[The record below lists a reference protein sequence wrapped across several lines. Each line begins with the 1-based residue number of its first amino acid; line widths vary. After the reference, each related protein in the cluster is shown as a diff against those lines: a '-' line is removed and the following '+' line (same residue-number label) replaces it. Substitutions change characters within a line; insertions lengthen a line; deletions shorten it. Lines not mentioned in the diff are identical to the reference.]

1 MVSKVLYV
9 CGWALLIPIAIAA
22 SSTYTNPI
30 FPGFFPDPSC
40 IFVPEWDNT
49 FFCASSSFEAFPG
62 IPIHA
67 SKDLVNWKLASN
79 VLNRPDQLP
88 DLAITNKSTSGI
100 WASTIRYH
108 QGTFFVMTTLVFDD
122 ADQFNSSRW
131 DNMVFQSKDPFKSS
145 SWSDPVHFDFVGYD
159 TSPYWSDNGTVYV
172 TGSHPWHVAPGIT
185 MTTIDL
191 TTGEVGSD
199 VRFIWNGTGGLAPEG
214 PHIYSKDGWYY
225 LMIAEGG
232 TGLTHM
238 ETIARS
244 KTIDGPY
251 TPNSANPILTNAN
264 TSQYFQTVSHADL
277 FQDPAGNWWGVSLA
291 TRSGPNFTTYPMGRE
306 TVMFPVTWKTGDW
319 PILQPVRGQMS
330 GWQMPPPNISIAGEG
345 PFTDTADHLT
355 FPPKSSL
362 PIHLVHWRIPI
373 NDSYT
378 VSPPGHP
385 NTLRLRPSKLNLT
398 GYDGNYAGPQGQTFV
413 GRRQTDTLFTYSVNM
428 EFWPQAPGDEAGISV
443 FLTQNHHI
451 DLGIV
456 LLPNSTSSASASDS
470 SKPLVPYFRFAATSY
485 LAVPPPVLVPIH
497 SSFPNY
503 TTLSD
508 PTATT
513 LSLLLEV
520 KANNLT
526 HYAFSAGPVDAMSDV
541 INIGYAPAAD
551 VSFGFTGTILGV
563 YATTNGRVVNAS
575 APGTPAYISDWKY
588 TPQGQFLD

>member
-1 MVSKVLYV
+1 MYV
-9 CGWALLIPIAIAA
+9 CGCALLIPTAIAA
-22 SSTYTNPI
+22 NSTYTNPI

-40 IFVPEWDNT
+40 IFVPERDDT

-67 SKDLVNWKLASN
+67 SKDLVNWKLISN

-108 QGTFFVMTTLVFDD
+108 QGTFFIMTTLVFDD

-159 TSPYWSDNGTVYV
+159 TSPYWGDNGTVYV

-191 TTGEVGSD
+191 TSGEVGSGL
-199 VRFIWNGTGGLAPEG
+199 RFIWNGTGGLAPEG

-251 TPNSANPILTNAN
+251 TPNSANPIVTNAN
-264 TSQYFQTVSHADL
+264 TSQYFQTVGHADL
-277 FQDPAGNWWGVSLA
+277 FQDPAGSWWGVSLA

-319 PILQPVRGQMS
+319 PILQLVRGQMS
-330 GWQMPPPNISIAGEG
+330 GWQMPPPNITIAGEG
-345 PFTDTADHLT
+345 YVSSGRANVTILTVQTFHGYCRPPHL
-355 FPPKSSL
+355 PPKVELTHTPCPLAHSYQWQLHCLAFRPSEYSSSEPVKAESDRL
-362 PIHLVHWRIPI
+362 RWQLCWFARPNFCWPPSNRFLVH
-373 NDSYT
+373 
-378 VSPPGHP
+378 
-385 NTLRLRPSKLNLT
+385 L
-398 GYDGNYAGPQGQTFV
+398 
-413 GRRQTDTLFTYSVNM
+413 RRQH
-428 EFWPQAPGDEAGISV
+428 G
-443 FLTQNHHI
+443 
-451 DLGIV
+451 V
-456 LLPNSTSSASASDS
+456 L
-470 SKPLVPYFRFAATSY
+470 
-485 LAVPPPVLVPIH
+485 
-497 SSFPNY
+497 
-503 TTLSD
+503 
-508 PTATT
+508 
-513 LSLLLEV
+513 
-520 KANNLT
+520 
-526 HYAFSAGPVDAMSDV
+526 
-541 INIGYAPAAD
+541 
-551 VSFGFTGTILGV
+551 
-563 YATTNGRVVNAS
+563 
-575 APGTPAYISDWKY
+575 APGTR
-588 TPQGQFLD
+588 